1 MILYVNLQG
10 IKFFLAFFRNNLTDT
25 QLIYHTIHCELNC
38 SEHFLSMESGDTWP
52 PVATFFHL
60 CQAYST
66 CFPFVAKYYSK
77 MGKQHFVFLLVNGF
91 LDYFHFLAIVSNAA
105 IAILMQGF
113 V

>member
-1 MILYVNLQG
+1 MIRGPQWRPSFIYVFKVQP
-10 IKFFLAFFRNNLTDT
+10 
-25 QLIYHTIHCELNC
+25 H
-38 SEHFLSMESGDTWP
+38 
-52 PVATFFHL
+52 
-60 CQAYST
+60 QAYST